1 MHISNKRVLIF
12 GGTGSL
18 GRSLIRRLVNDNE
31 VIIFSRDEAKHW
43 TIKNELGHRN
53 LFHEVGDIR
62 DRQRVFEVV
71 GRHRPNVILIASALK
86 QVDTCENT
94 PNESIQTNILGI
106 GNVVDAAIENEAKLG
121 DLEAVTMIST
131 DKACAPTNVYGMCK
145 ALAERIVTNASRQHI
160 FTRFIGVRYGNVLQ
174 SRGSI
179 IPLFQWQAQNL
190 DSLTVTH
197 EDMTRYVMTLD
208 QSIDLILKAVA
219 TAESGEIFLP
229 RLRSMRI
236 IDLAQIFA
244 KRHGKGIVITGIRPG
259 EKLHEELISPS
270 ESLRVTLENDVYR
283 MRPSHSEIS
292 NDASIFSY
300 MSDDDVMP
308 QDELEAY
315 LESIGVFTSSLDD
328 YVGNTIE
335 EIDVSRDG

>member
-1 MHISNKRVLIF
+1 MNISNKRVLIF

-18 GRSLIRRLVNDNE
+18 GRSLIRRLVNDNT
-31 VIIFSRDEAKHW
+31 VIVFSRDEAKHW
-43 TIKNELGHRN
+43 TIKNELGQKN
-53 LFHEVGDIR
+53 LLHEVGDIR
-62 DRQRVFEVV
+62 DRNRVFEVV
-71 GRHRPNVILIASALK
+71 RRHIPNVILIASALK
-86 QVDTCENT
+86 QVDTCENA
-94 PNESIQTNILGI
+94 PNESVQTNVIGI
-106 GNVVDAAIENEAKLG
+106 SNVVDATIENESKLV

-145 ALAERIVTNASRQHI
+145 ALAERIVTNASRQHT

-190 DSLTVTH
+190 DALTVTH

-208 QSIDLILKAVA
+208 QSIDLIVNAV
-219 TAESGEIFLP
+219 TNAESGEIFLP

-236 IDLAQIFA
+236 IDLAEIFA
-244 KRHGKGIVITGIRPG
+244 KRYSKKIAITGIRPG

-283 MRPSHSEIS
+283 MRPSHSEIC
-292 NDASIFSY
+292 NTASIFSY

-308 QDELEAY
+308 IHELETY
-315 LESIGVFTSSLDD
+315 LEAIGVLSSSLED
-328 YVGNTIE
+328 YPGNTIE
-335 EIDVSRDG
+335 EIDVSRVN